1 MVIVS
6 VPDGAG
12 GRQERPVSLLIFDC
26 DGVLVDSE
34 PLACRIGADT
44 LTDHGFA
51 ITYEEFLGYVGRS
64 ARDIHAMME
73 TRFGRPVPETIRAA
87 SRARLFAAF
96 RAELRAIEGIAAVI
110 DALDVPA
117 CVASS
122 SDLERLALAL
132 GVTGLA
138 PLFGPRVFSATEV
151 ARGKPA
157 PDLFLL
163 AAERC
168 GARPDECLVVED
180 SPAGIVAAVAAG
192 MCPIGFTGGGHC
204 RPDHG
209 DRLTAAGAVAVFD
222 RFDALVRALLAP
234 R

>member
-1 MVIVS
+1 MMTVS
-6 VPDGAG
+6 VPDGT
-12 GRQERPVSLLIFDC
+12 GRRQDRPVSLLVFDC

-34 PLACRIGADT
+34 PLACRIGAET
-44 LTDHGFA
+44 LTDHGFT
-51 ITYEEFLGYVGRS
+51 ITYEEFLGFVGRS
-64 ARDIHAMME
+64 AQDIHAMME
-73 TRFGRPVPETIRAA
+73 TRFGRPVPTDIRAA
-87 SRARLFAAF
+87 SRERLFAAF

-110 DALDVPA
+110 DALGVPA

-138 PLFGPRVFSATEV
+138 PLFGPRVFSATQV
-151 ARGKPA
+151 TRGKPA
-157 PDLFLL
+157 PDLFLF
-163 AAERC
+163 AAAQC
-168 GARPDECLVVED
+168 GVPPAACLVVED
-180 SPAGIVAAVAAG
+180 SPAGIAAAVAAG

-204 RPDHG
+204 EPGHA

-222 RFDALVRALLAP
+222 RFETLARTLLAP